1 MHAVILQ
8 LDEVVNP
15 VRAFQLENLWVLFY
29 SFIIH
34 FVIIALGPT
43 CFDDFGCN
51 EKEIERE
58 IKTKHHKRQ
67 RVLCCLILILD
78 RLLKLFD
85 TDM

>member
-1 MHAVILQ
+1 MQHVGKRIILHAAILQ
-8 LDEVVNP
+8 LDEADNP

-51 EKEIERE
+51 DGKEIERDKN
-58 IKTKHHKRQ
+58 KTSQTSARA
-67 RVLCCLILILD
+67 VLP
-78 RLLKLFD
+78 D
-85 TDM
+85 TYS